1 MLTASNPVLPAD
13 STRQET
19 DSIAKREGLGYFDE
33 DDDQTW
39 RLRKQ
44 VARQQAPKQSPSLR
58 GPTGSFFQRNWEP
71 DFACVAEMRIGPPG
85 DGGKCV

>member
-1 MLTASNPVLPAD
+1 MLTASSPVLPAD
-13 STRQET
+13 NTRHET

-44 VARQQAPKQSPSLR
+44 VARQQAPKQSPSLK
-58 GPTGSFFQRNWEP
+58 GPTVFFSRETGNQTSH
-71 DFACVAEMRIGPPG
+71 VLQ
-85 DGGKCV
+85 K